1 MLLIAA
7 KKNKRPVTRRCAGS
21 AMAEMPFV
29 IWILLVGLLFPLM
42 IFGSLGYRASIL
54 YFAGDSAVRRAA
66 KAPTFT
72 DATTRAASV
81 LTTNLTPFT
90 GIAASTPKLS
100 VLVKPIGGGS
110 PTIYTSKL
118 APGSVDTSK
127 NLYFVISTVDADL
140 APLVQFNGSWMGMS
154 IPGLTGPFHLT
165 FNQESY
171 AENPSGLSQ

>member
-1 MLLIAA
+1 MLLITA
-7 KKNKRPVTRRCAGS
+7 KHAKTQTARTRKGS

-29 IWILLVGLLFPLM
+29 IWTLLVGLLFPLM
-42 IFGSLGYRASIL
+42 IFASIGYRGSIL
-54 YFAGDSAVRRAA
+54 YFAGDSAVRKAA

-72 DATTRAASV
+72 DATTRAASA

-90 GIAASTPKLS
+90 GIAASTPVLS
-100 VLVKPIGGGS
+100 VLVKPIAGGS

-127 NLYFVISTVDADL
+127 NIYFVISKVEADL

-165 FNQESY
+165 LNQESY
-171 AENPSGLSQ
+171 AENPSGLTQ